1 MGPCALLHKLCAAYC
16 EWYAEHRPPH
26 SIGPTVTSL
35 LTAKELQEVL
45 QVDRSTIYRMAESG
59 RLPAIKVGRQ
69 WRFPSAQID
78 AWLGTSSGISSR
90 VSAVN
95 VPPPGGNGAL
105 ISLLPREYVEDLT
118 ELLGQLLG
126 VMVVVTDMDGQP
138 ISEAANPCGLFEA
151 INETDEAVAGCVVS
165 WKRLADEADLRPRFM
180 ASHMGLLCARS
191 FVRVGSE
198 LKGMVMVG
206 GVAPDPWPPAPG
218 ELARIADAFGVPHGV
233 VEDRVN
239 EVYRLDES
247 DLDRVLDYLPRIAQM
262 LSHLATERTNHLA
275 KLDAIATLVGAD
287 ATTKEHQ

>member
-1 MGPCALLHKLCAAYC
+1 M
-16 EWYAEHRPPH
+16 
-26 SIGPTVTSL
+26 TSL

-59 RLPAIKVGRQ
+59 RLPAVKVGRQ
-69 WRFPSAQID
+69 WRFPSEQID
-78 AWLGTSSGISSR
+78 DWLGKSNGTSSR
-90 VSAVN
+90 VSNAKT
-95 VPPPGGNGAL
+95 PSPDGNGAL
-105 ISLLPREYVEDLT
+105 ISLLPREYVEDMA

-126 VMVVVTDMDGQP
+126 VMVVVTDMDGHP

-151 INETDEAVAGCVVS
+151 INETDDAVARCVVS
-165 WKRLADEADLRPRFM
+165 WKRLADEVDLRPRFT

-206 GVAPDPWPPAPG
+206 GVAPDPWPPAPD
-218 ELARIADAFGVPHGV
+218 ELASIADAFGVPPDV
-233 VEDRVN
+233 VQNHVD
-239 EVYRLDES
+239 EVYRLGQS
-247 DLDRVLDYLPRIAQM
+247 DLDRVLDYLPRMAQM
-262 LSHLATERTNHLA
+262 LSHIANERTNHLA